1 MKKNRAY
8 RLDES
13 MQKIEPLLQQEE
25 KALAGGF
32 ITLEPTAKQLR
43 GEVQATNVGYCTG
56 TQEMDTNVGYCT
68 K

>member
-1 MKKNRAY
+1 
-8 RLDES
+8 
-13 MQKIEPLLQQEE
+13 MQKIEALLQQEE

-56 TQEMDTNVGYCT
+56 TQEMDANVGYCT